1 VITMLVISQ
10 PLWLLGVDVDVD
22 VNLVSNII
30 ELSLL
35 AGIQLT
41 KITAT

>member
-1 VITMLVISQ
+1 MLVISQ
-10 PLWLLGVDVDVD
+10 PLWLLGVDVDVDVD

-41 KITAT
+41 KITPT